1 MACTAAVTHAAL
13 HTSHVLGWCRLA
25 AEAVAGEDRMA
36 LQLRQAQQMAAAVAR
51 KKEEAAAKLD
61 RLTEKKVLH
70 GPTCCQTDDQRKLMK
85 WQLDT
90 SERSC
95 TEPHM

>member
-1 MACTAAVTHAAL
+1 
-13 HTSHVLGWCRLA
+13 
-25 AEAVAGEDRMA
+25 MA
-36 LQLRQAQQMAAAVAR
+36 LQLRQAQHMAAAVAR

-70 GPTCCQTDDQRKLMK
+70 GLIRCQTDVRRLTTC
-85 WQLDT
+85 QLDT

-95 TEPHM
+95 LDPQL

>member
-1 MACTAAVTHAAL
+1 MGAVTDAAL
-13 HTSHVLGWCRLA
+13 HISQALAWCRLA

-36 LQLRQAQQMAAAVAR
+36 LQLRQAQHMAAAVAR

-70 GPTCCQTDDQRKLMK
+70 GLIRLPN
-85 WQLDT
+85 
-90 SERSC
+90 
-95 TEPHM
+95 

>member
-1 MACTAAVTHAAL
+1 
-13 HTSHVLGWCRLA
+13 
-25 AEAVAGEDRMA
+25 MA
-36 LQLRQAQQMAAAVAR
+36 LQLRQAKQMAAAVAR

-70 GPTCCQTDDQRKLMK
+70 GPICCQIGVQRRLMN

-90 SERSC
+90 SERSR
-95 TEPHM
+95 TEPQV